1 MTYPFICIV
10 CYIIATLI
18 KRTSLA
24 KEWLPLLS
32 GCTGALLAVLGFYAL
47 PQFVTAD
54 TVITAAFHGVISGLA
69 ATGGDQVFR
78 QAVKLFCKR
87 HGLDYDKLDQY
98 LPDGGAQESDGT
110 QEQTFDD
117 LEPNGTQIDPA
128 PLNH

>member
-98 LPDGGAQESDGT
+98 LPETGTGT
-110 QEQTFDD
+110 QSADC
-117 LEPNGTQIDPA
+117 IDCESA
-128 PLNH
+128 FETDTRKIGF